1 MTEQIYI
8 NGILMDQEGG
18 KPTSLVYQSPI
29 FTDIDNI
36 VSNRTNSVNFP
47 VTRNNLNAIDNC
59 QMTSGSSKFAYRR
72 HTVKYYRDGVQ
83 IFSGYGTLMSVTQ
96 TQIKFTFTW
105 GNVAAFKKLLD
116 YKLRKIKGPVG
127 QEEISIPWRDNAVN
141 TPNFAM
147 NLDTGGYPHPVM
159 KVSAL
164 LAGIELT
171 TGVTIENKELL
182 SDYRIPV
189 TGKQADDNAKRNQ
202 GAMTGSDI
210 FAKTWG
216 MMCHFLTSAPAN
228 DVRGMYIGNGMYDV
242 EPYETLQIIVP
253 ASFRYSCTKHSGV
266 SSQQVAV
273 FAVDEDGN
281 HPKQLAYVQMHKT
294 ESGARFVYSTG
305 SDIFGKETILNLNV
319 SEYTHLM
326 IKVREFGSA
335 IESATTMEGNLILI
349 PDYDKEQELIYG
361 GVYPMIRNLPDWTLS
376 QLLKNLMKM
385 EGLFATCPD
394 ESTIRL
400 VSIDDLYAQRENA
413 VDITDAL
420 MLGSSDS
427 LTKEYSFGSYSQKN
441 IFKYAED
448 GTVKTD
454 ASGYISIDDDNL
466 GAESE
471 LLSLDFA
478 ASDDNGKT
486 VSLPLYTKNED
497 GGYDY
502 ADVTPRILKVKSV
515 EGSREK
521 LTFRGLEWPRL
532 IADRYSG
539 FSDVIRNA
547 KVIKASM
554 RISTVQLANLDL
566 MTPVFSYSLGHYYAI
581 LSLTTKENG
590 IADVELLQLQDR
602 SDEDTGEPQLTV
614 IKNSDGNYVATLANK
629 TTAQINTIR
638 NSKDYRVCLIRHG
651 YARRGKYFK
660 YTNKYG
666 EKTNSKTSRKAGF
679 DKVLQCAGYKQV
691 RKEEGGGTPCWRI
704 IGYEQLKTGR
714 LSDNSQVNGF
724 YGGATLVFRLLDPIS
739 LPPMR
744 RKKKAVTKS
753 GRLTNRAK
761 DGLSE
766 LSIALFR
773 RNESGK
779 WEMISNVC
787 PIRSRTASKTGY
799 WEYNPSNELSL

>member
-36 VSNRTNSVNFP
+36 VSNRTNSVSFP

-116 YKLRKIKGPVG
+116 YKLRKIKGPAG
-127 QEEISIPWRDNAVN
+127 QAEISIPWRDDAVN

-159 KVSAL
+159 KVSTL

-202 GAMTGSDI
+202 GAMTGNDI
-210 FAKTWG
+210 YAKTWG

-253 ASFRYSCTKHSGV
+253 ASFRYSCTKHTGV

-281 HPKQLAYVQMHKT
+281 HPKQLAYVQMYKN
-294 ESGARFVYSTG
+294 ESGARFIYTTG

-335 IESATTMEGNLILI
+335 IESTTTMEGNLTLI

-454 ASGYISIDDDNL
+454 ASGYITIDDDNL

-486 VSLPLYTKNED
+486 VSLPLYTTNED

-515 EGSREK
+515 EGNREK

-602 SDEDTGEPQLTV
+602 NDEDTGEPQLTV

-666 EKTNSKTSRKAGF
+666 EKTNSKTSRTAGF

-714 LSDNSQVNGF
+714 LSENSQVNGF
-724 YGGATLVFRLLDPIS
+724 YGGATLVFKLLDPIS

>member
-127 QEEISIPWRDNAVN
+127 QDEISIPWRDNAVN

-159 KVSAL
+159 KVSTL

-294 ESGARFVYSTG
+294 ESGARFVYTTG
-305 SDIFGKETILNLNV
+305 SDAFGKETILNLNV

>member
-1 MTEQIYI
+1 
-8 NGILMDQEGG
+8 MDQEGG

-159 KVSAL
+159 KVSTL

-202 GAMTGSDI
+202 GATTGSDI

-253 ASFRYSCTKHSGV
+253 ASFRYSCTKHTGV

-335 IESATTMEGNLILI
+335 IESATTMEGNLTLI

-515 EGSREK
+515 EGTREK

-602 SDEDTGEPQLTV
+602 NDEDTGEPQLTV

-714 LSDNSQVNGF
+714 LSENSQVNGF
-724 YGGATLVFRLLDPIS
+724 YGGATLVFKLLDPIS

>member
-159 KVSAL
+159 KVSTL

-202 GAMTGSDI
+202 GATTGSDI

-253 ASFRYSCTKHSGV
+253 ASFRYSCTKHTGV

-335 IESATTMEGNLILI
+335 IESATTMEGNLTLI

-515 EGSREK
+515 EGTREK

-602 SDEDTGEPQLTV
+602 NDEDTGEPQLTV

-714 LSDNSQVNGF
+714 LSENSQVNGF
-724 YGGATLVFRLLDPIS
+724 YGGATLVFKLLDPIS

>member
-127 QEEISIPWRDNAVN
+127 QDEISIPWRDDAVN

-159 KVSAL
+159 KVSTL

-171 TGVTIENKELL
+171 TGVKIENKELL

-253 ASFRYSCTKHSGV
+253 ASFRYSCTKHTGV

-281 HPKQLAYVQMHKT
+281 HPKQLAYVQMHKN
-294 ESGARFVYSTG
+294 ESGARFIYTTG

-335 IESATTMEGNLILI
+335 IESTTTMEGSLTLI

-420 MLGSSDS
+420 MLGSSDN

-714 LSDNSQVNGF
+714 LSENSQVNGF

>member
-159 KVSAL
+159 KVSTL

-294 ESGARFVYSTG
+294 ESGARFIYTTG
-305 SDIFGKETILNLNV
+305 SDAFGKETILNLNV

-335 IESATTMEGNLILI
+335 IESTTTMEGNLILI

-515 EGSREK
+515 EGNREK

>member
-8 NGILMDQEGG
+8 NGILMDQEGS

-159 KVSAL
+159 KVSTL

-202 GAMTGSDI
+202 GATTGSDI

-253 ASFRYSCTKHSGV
+253 ASFRYSCPRHTGV

-335 IESATTMEGNLILI
+335 IESATTMEGNLTLI

-385 EGLFATCPD
+385 EGLFATCQD

-714 LSDNSQVNGF
+714 LSENSQVNGF
-724 YGGATLVFRLLDPIS
+724 YGGATLVFKLLDPIS

>member
-127 QEEISIPWRDNAVN
+127 QDEISIPWRDDAVN

-159 KVSAL
+159 KVSTL

-171 TGVTIENKELL
+171 TGVKIENKELL

-202 GAMTGSDI
+202 GAMTGIDI

-294 ESGARFVYSTG
+294 ESGSRFVYSTG

-335 IESATTMEGNLILI
+335 IESTTTMEGNLTLI

-420 MLGSSDS
+420 MLGSSDN

>member
-1 MTEQIYI
+1 
-8 NGILMDQEGG
+8 MDQEGG

-127 QEEISIPWRDNAVN
+127 QDEISIPWRDDAVN

-159 KVSAL
+159 KVSTL

-171 TGVTIENKELL
+171 TGVKIENKELL

-253 ASFRYSCTKHSGV
+253 ASFRYSCTKHTGV

-281 HPKQLAYVQMHKT
+281 HPKQLAYVQMHKN
-294 ESGARFVYSTG
+294 ESGARFIYTTG

-335 IESATTMEGNLILI
+335 IESTTTMEGSLTLI

-420 MLGSSDS
+420 MLGSSDN

-714 LSDNSQVNGF
+714 LSENSQVNGF

>member
-1 MTEQIYI
+1 
-8 NGILMDQEGG
+8 MDQEGS

-159 KVSAL
+159 KVSTL

-202 GAMTGSDI
+202 GATTGSDI

-253 ASFRYSCTKHSGV
+253 ASFRYSCPRHTGV

-335 IESATTMEGNLILI
+335 IESATTMEGNLTLI

-385 EGLFATCPD
+385 EGLFATCQD

-714 LSDNSQVNGF
+714 LSENSQVNGF
-724 YGGATLVFRLLDPIS
+724 YGGATLVFKLLDPIS

>member
-159 KVSAL
+159 KVSTL

-202 GAMTGSDI
+202 GATTGSDI

-253 ASFRYSCTKHSGV
+253 ASFRYSCTKHAGV

-294 ESGARFVYSTG
+294 ESGARFIYTTG
-305 SDIFGKETILNLNV
+305 SDAFGKETILNLNV

-335 IESATTMEGNLILI
+335 IESATTMEGNLTLI

-515 EGSREK
+515 EGNREK

-724 YGGATLVFRLLDPIS
+724 YGGATLVFKLLDPIS

>member
-159 KVSAL
+159 KVSTL

-253 ASFRYSCTKHSGV
+253 ASFRYSCTKHAGV

-294 ESGARFVYSTG
+294 ESGARFIYTTG

-335 IESATTMEGNLILI
+335 IESATTMEGNLTLI

-420 MLGSSDS
+420 MLGSSDN

-515 EGSREK
+515 EGNREK

-602 SDEDTGEPQLTV
+602 NDEDTGEPQLTV

-714 LSDNSQVNGF
+714 LSENSQVNGF
-724 YGGATLVFRLLDPIS
+724 YGGATLVFKLLDPIS

-744 RKKKAVTKS
+744 RKKKAVAKS

>member
-36 VSNRTNSVNFP
+36 VSNRTNSVSFP

-159 KVSAL
+159 KVSTL

-228 DVRGMYIGNGMYDV
+228 DVRGMYIGNGMYDI

-253 ASFRYSCTKHSGV
+253 ASFRYSCTKHTGV

-294 ESGARFVYSTG
+294 ESGARFVYTTG
-305 SDIFGKETILNLNV
+305 SDAFGKETILNLNV

-400 VSIDDLYAQRENA
+400 VSIDDLYTQRENA

>member
-159 KVSAL
+159 KVSTL

-253 ASFRYSCTKHSGV
+253 ASFRYSCTKHAGV

-335 IESATTMEGNLILI
+335 IESTTTMEGSLTLI

-515 EGSREK
+515 EGNREK

-566 MTPVFSYSLGHYYAI
+566 MTPVFSYTLGHYYAI

-714 LSDNSQVNGF
+714 LSENSQVNGF
-724 YGGATLVFRLLDPIS
+724 YGGATLVFKLLDPIS

>member
-1 MTEQIYI
+1 
-8 NGILMDQEGG
+8 
-18 KPTSLVYQSPI
+18 
-29 FTDIDNI
+29 
-36 VSNRTNSVNFP
+36 
-47 VTRNNLNAIDNC
+47 
-59 QMTSGSSKFAYRR
+59 
-72 HTVKYYRDGVQ
+72 
-83 IFSGYGTLMSVTQ
+83 
-96 TQIKFTFTW
+96 
-105 GNVAAFKKLLD
+105 
-116 YKLRKIKGPVG
+116 
-127 QEEISIPWRDNAVN
+127 
-141 TPNFAM
+141 
-147 NLDTGGYPHPVM
+147 
-159 KVSAL
+159 
-164 LAGIELT
+164 
-171 TGVTIENKELL
+171 
-182 SDYRIPV
+182 
-189 TGKQADDNAKRNQ
+189 
-202 GAMTGSDI
+202 
-210 FAKTWG
+210 
-216 MMCHFLTSAPAN
+216 
-228 DVRGMYIGNGMYDV
+228 
-242 EPYETLQIIVP
+242 
-253 ASFRYSCTKHSGV
+253 
-266 SSQQVAV
+266 
-273 FAVDEDGN
+273 
-281 HPKQLAYVQMHKT
+281 
-294 ESGARFVYSTG
+294 
-305 SDIFGKETILNLNV
+305 
-319 SEYTHLM
+319 
-326 IKVREFGSA
+326 
-335 IESATTMEGNLILI
+335 
-349 PDYDKEQELIYG
+349 
-361 GVYPMIRNLPDWTLS
+361 MIRNLPDWTLS

-420 MLGSSDS
+420 MLGSSDN

-515 EGSREK
+515 EGNREK

-602 SDEDTGEPQLTV
+602 NDEDTGEPQLTV

-714 LSDNSQVNGF
+714 LSENSQVNGF
-724 YGGATLVFRLLDPIS
+724 YGGATLVFKLLDPIS

>member
-1 MTEQIYI
+1 
-8 NGILMDQEGG
+8 MDQEGG
-18 KPTSLVYQSPI
+18 KPTSIVYQSPI

-127 QEEISIPWRDNAVN
+127 QDEISIPWRDNAVN

-159 KVSAL
+159 KVSTL

-202 GAMTGSDI
+202 GATTGSDI

-253 ASFRYSCTKHSGV
+253 ASFRYSCTKHAGV

-335 IESATTMEGNLILI
+335 IESATTMEGNLTLI

-515 EGSREK
+515 EGSREI

-539 FSDVIRNA
+539 FSDAIRNA

-602 SDEDTGEPQLTV
+602 NDEDTGEPQLTV

-714 LSDNSQVNGF
+714 LSENSQVNGF
-724 YGGATLVFRLLDPIS
+724 YGGATLVFKLLDPIS

>member
-47 VTRNNLNAIDNC
+47 VTRNNLSAIDNC

-202 GAMTGSDI
+202 GATTGSDI

-253 ASFRYSCTKHSGV
+253 ASFRYSCTKHTGV

-335 IESATTMEGNLILI
+335 IESTTTMEGSLILI

-515 EGSREK
+515 EGNREK

-714 LSDNSQVNGF
+714 LSENSQVNGF
-724 YGGATLVFRLLDPIS
+724 YGGATLVFKLLDPIS

>member
-1 MTEQIYI
+1 
-8 NGILMDQEGG
+8 MDQEGG

-159 KVSAL
+159 KVSTL

-253 ASFRYSCTKHSGV
+253 ASFRYSCTKHAGV

-294 ESGARFVYSTG
+294 ESGARFIYTTG

-335 IESATTMEGNLILI
+335 IESATTMEGNLTLI

-420 MLGSSDS
+420 MLGSSDN

-515 EGSREK
+515 EGNREK

-602 SDEDTGEPQLTV
+602 NDEDTGEPQLTV

-714 LSDNSQVNGF
+714 LSENSQVNGF
-724 YGGATLVFRLLDPIS
+724 YGGATLVFKLLDPIS

-744 RKKKAVTKS
+744 RKKKAVAKS

>member
-105 GNVAAFKKLLD
+105 GNIEAFKKLLD

-127 QEEISIPWRDNAVN
+127 QDEISIPWRDDAVN

-159 KVSAL
+159 KVSTL

-171 TGVTIENKELL
+171 TGVKIENKELL

-253 ASFRYSCTKHSGV
+253 ASFRYSCTKHTGV

-294 ESGARFVYSTG
+294 ESGARFIYTTG
-305 SDIFGKETILNLNV
+305 SDAFGKETILNLNV

-420 MLGSSDS
+420 MLGSSDN

-714 LSDNSQVNGF
+714 LSENSQVNGF